1 MTIFHMAAPQS
12 AAPFAPPYHALTSS
26 PFQGASAQPMGV
38 SNVVV
43 LKPSAVSA
51 RRDDRALPP
60 ALGGAPRGMLSPRMP
75 FAHEQL
81 VPLVL
86 PPAEQA
92 RLVDVRGRGDKAP
105 PMRRPPS
112 FSSGVLTEQ
121 IRVGEPLRESA
132 STPPVH
138 PPAHHHVKRSPRA
151 STPRGFGRNAPMRHL
166 QQPLPMSSQG
176 TKPYHAKLVG
186 KHIELPPA
194 PPASPAS
201 QRPATAAAVTAGRP
215 GYESRFVP
223 QPDTAGDAGGTSG
236 AGGVGGVG
244 GAGGAGSAGGAAD
257 ASGAGGAGGGIG
269 YPGGVSGARLRSARR
284 VAVPGWFL
292 QEAGFSGSIYAAE
305 TSYSTLNVLPGLP
318 SCFSRGAAGLSSSN
332 GGASPAG
339 GRRSDETPG
348 VRGPRLRPEDNPK
361 LTLTFSPEV
370 RTAISLDE
378 AVDEAKAKLDKH
390 SEMGKKLIAE
400 AVAKQQ
406 ENKAEFARC
415 IAMREARREAFMRS
429 DDIARWPEP
438 TRGAPA

>member
-1 MTIFHMAAPQS
+1 MPWGRDLRGRVCRHVTAWRAGRRRHVRVTVSSVTVLYMTCACTVCEGPRLAGDANLGVLPLPTVSLHRVRSASPAALHTRAWSRGPMTIFHMAAPKS

-26 PFQGASAQPMGV
+26 PFQGASAQHMGV
-38 SNVVV
+38 SNVMV

-92 RLVDVRGRGDKAP
+92 RLVVGRGDKAP

-215 GYESRFVP
+215 PIPISAEIARTYR
-223 QPDTAGDAGGTSG
+223 QAGL
-236 AGGVGGVG
+236 VGRHER
-244 GAGGAGSAGGAAD
+244 A
-257 ASGAGGAGGGIG
+257 
-269 YPGGVSGARLRSARR
+269 ARR
-284 VAVPGWFL
+284 CHSATDPPLLL
-292 QEAGFSGSIYAAE
+292 QQPPYNATKS
-305 TSYSTLNVLPGLP
+305 
-318 SCFSRGAAGLSSSN
+318 
-332 GGASPAG
+332 
-339 GRRSDETPG
+339 
-348 VRGPRLRPEDNPK
+348 
-361 LTLTFSPEV
+361 
-370 RTAISLDE
+370 
-378 AVDEAKAKLDKH
+378 H
-390 SEMGKKLIAE
+390 
-400 AVAKQQ
+400 
-406 ENKAEFARC
+406 
-415 IAMREARREAFMRS
+415 
-429 DDIARWPEP
+429 
-438 TRGAPA
+438 